1 MAIEQNNNEPI
12 RTDNAAEEE
21 FSTQVAAKPAS
32 RKTAK
37 RASRQVSR
45 QITDNIV
52 LYSDGK
58 MRWQYDLDLFRTPV
72 VFWLVWRILA
82 VICAVALAI
91 VFFVDCGKPDFFWQ
105 GFLQWLK
112 ILAIAI
118 AGVTALCG
126 LGYLVYAA
134 MMGGKYSV
142 IFEMDEKGI
151 NHIQTKSSA
160 QKSRRIASATQIAG
174 LAGGSPT
181 TLGAGI
187 NASRTEMYTDFARV
201 KRVIARPMF
210 HLIKLSA
217 PFNHNQVYV
226 HKEDFAFVKD
236 YIVAHC
242 PSKKA
247 KENRNHNAA

>member
-1 MAIEQNNNEPI
+1 MANEQNNNEPI
-12 RTDNAAEEE
+12 SMDKSVNE
-21 FSTQVAAKPAS
+21 AS
-32 RKTAK
+32 SPQDDTKHTKRKTVK
-37 RASRQVSR
+37 RASRQTDQ
-45 QITDNIV
+45 QITDNIA

-58 MRWQYDLDLFRTPV
+58 MRWQYDLNLFRTPV
-72 VFWLVWRILA
+72 IFWLVWRILA
-82 VICAVALAI
+82 IICAVALAI
-91 VFFVDCGKPDFFWQ
+91 VFFVDCGKADFFWQ
-105 GFLQWLK
+105 GFLQWFK

-151 NHIQTKSSA
+151 NHIQTKSSS
-160 QKSRRIASATQIAG
+160 QKSRRIADATQIAG
-174 LAGGSPT
+174 LLGGSPT
-181 TLGAGI
+181 TVGVGV

-226 HKEDFAFVKD
+226 HKEDYAFVVD
-236 YIVAHC
+236 YIMAHC
-242 PSKKA
+242 PSNKT
-247 KENRNHNAA
+247 KEKSQK